1 MTIHQA
7 DSKERKRTLQLLGG
21 LLIVAL
27 LLGIGL
33 YQWLRQIELM
43 LANGAQ
49 LQAKYQ
55 VMVMFAI
62 FSALLSISLLSLG
75 LLSGKHALE
84 VIKQQR
90 FPSATAKLFRQMT
103 VYEGERAVRFGQLNL
118 LASIFIVGAGLLCF
132 PYRDLLALLG
142 R

>member
-7 DSKERKRTLQLLGG
+7 DTKERKRTLQLLGG
-21 LLIVAL
+21 LLIVAAV
-27 LLGIGL
+27 LGIGL
-33 YQWLRQIELM
+33 YQWLRQIEIM
-43 LANGAQ
+43 LAGGAQ

-62 FSALLSISLLSLG
+62 FSGLLSISLLCLG

-84 VIKQQR
+84 VIKQRR
-90 FPSATAKLFRQMT
+90 FPSATARLLRQMT
-103 VYEGERAVRFGQLNL
+103 VYEGERGVRFGQLNL
-118 LASIFIVGAGLLCF
+118 LISIFLVGAGLLCF